1 VSRSR
6 GHKGSRSAKA
16 GPRGN
21 AATGPRSSPGKTV
34 PWAALL
40 PALVAAILALPC
52 IRLGYFW
59 DDYLFLAQGTG
70 SDIPSFLLPD
80 PHGTFYRP
88 IPQAAYFLFLR
99 MVDPTTGLLGHILN
113 LAVLAG
119 AITLLVLLV
128 SRLSGPRA
136 GLTSGLIFA
145 CLGAVP
151 SLVAWIS
158 CSQDLFAIAFVLAA
172 FLLRHE
178 RRDFAALACATAA
191 VLCKEPAVAAFP
203 VLALWDRLVG
213 RPATR
218 PWVQVAGYG
227 AVLLLWV
234 AVHPGIRLL
243 VGRGFQSGG
252 GTGYVGLESTER
264 CVTYFVRYM
273 TTLLNLPPYGFS
285 KMPLDDRIPYGL
297 VALLVLIAGVWHLD
311 RRQGIGRTDSPIP
324 VRRVVWIAA
333 LFGIPTLLLPAL
345 LIRHWAPYF
354 ACIPAVAFAM
364 ALGPVLARRRTAV
377 RVAALSLFL
386 FVGLRYRSAH
396 AGSESAWT
404 ETVFVQAADA
414 VKQVRA
420 NFRTLFPTFPSGS
433 QVVIST
439 ASTGSRGI
447 HSTLVENQAL
457 RVWYG
462 DPTLRAVTTLK
473 RRAGAPA
480 EYLVRITTDLDVLAI
495 DTESH
500 GVRSATSRPPDISE
514 IDRPVR
520 NYARAVA
527 AGGETDRAIRIL
539 ESIGRAG
546 PPEARIYS
554 ERLIASIL
562 LAAGRRDDAER
573 ILSTSLEI
581 SRDDA
586 LALVHRLLSE
596 ATESERL
603 DEASFEAF
611 GLSAADPEAIRW
623 IMRTFQK
630 DGLTGQAAWYAGRL
644 ERLRPGDR
652 QATGVLLQAAKR
664 GVAPSRL
671 PPR

>member
-1 VSRSR
+1 M
-6 GHKGSRSAKA
+6 
-16 GPRGN
+16 
-21 AATGPRSSPGKTV
+21 
-34 PWAALL
+34 PWGVLL
-40 PALVAAILALPC
+40 PAFVAVILAIPC
-52 IRLGYFW
+52 LRLGYFW

-70 SDIPSFLLPD
+70 SDIPNFLLPD
-80 PHGTFYRP
+80 SHGTFYRP

-99 MVDPTTGLLGHILN
+99 VADPNTGLLGHVLN

-128 SRLSGPRA
+128 SRWSGPRA
-136 GLTSGLIFA
+136 GIYSGLVFA

-151 SLVAWIS
+151 SLVAWVS
-158 CSQDLFAIAFVLAA
+158 CSQDLFAIGFVLAA
-172 FLLRHE
+172 FLLRQE
-178 RRDFAALACATAA
+178 RRDLAALACATAA

-203 VLALWDRLVG
+203 VLVLWDKLVG

-218 PWVQVAGYG
+218 PWVQSVGYG
-227 AVLLLWV
+227 AVLLVWL

-243 VGRGFQSGG
+243 VGRGFQSGD
-252 GTGYVGLESTER
+252 GTGYVGLDSAER
-264 CVTYFVRYM
+264 CVTYLIRYL

-285 KMPLDDRIPYGL
+285 KMPLDDRIPYGV

-311 RRQGIGRTDSPIP
+311 RRQGPARADSP
-324 VRRVVWIAA
+324 VSLRRVAWIAA
-333 LFGIPTLLLPAL
+333 LFGIPTLLMPAF

-354 ACIPAVAFAM
+354 ACIPAVASAM
-364 ALGPVLARRRTAV
+364 VLGPVLARRRTVVA
-377 RVAALSLFL
+377 VAALSLL
-386 FVGLRYRSAH
+386 LLVGLRYRSAH
-396 AGSESAWT
+396 AANESAWT

-420 NFRTLFPTFPSGS
+420 NFRMLFPTFPSGS

-447 HSTLVENQAL
+447 HSTLVGNQAL

-462 DPTLRAVTTLK
+462 DPSLRAVTTLT
-473 RRAGAPA
+473 RRPGAPA

-495 DTESH
+495 DTESR
-500 GVRSATSRPPDISE
+500 GVRSATSRPPDMSE

-554 ERLIASIL
+554 ERLIAAVL
-562 LAAGRRDDAER
+562 LAADRRDEAAR
-573 ILSTSLEI
+573 ILSSSSEVP
-581 SRDDA
+581 RDEA
-586 LALVHRLLSE
+586 LALVQRLLSE

-611 GLSAADPEAIRW
+611 GISAADPEAIRW
-623 IMRTFQK
+623 IMRAFTK
-630 DGLTGQAAWYAGRL
+630 DRLTGQAAWYAGRL

-652 QATGVLLQAAKR
+652 EAAGVLRDAAKR